1 MKKIIL
7 LLIGLAGVIGVSAQT
22 IGRKAI
28 SAGGGTLTN
37 GNTQVTYNI
46 GEIFNA
52 SLSSGPVLLTQGFEQ
67 PGEQIKT
74 GTIASPLCANSTV
87 SIAFT
92 TADIGGNNVY
102 TAQLSNVNGSFASP
116 VNIGTLSG
124 NATTCSIN
132 AVIPLNTL
140 PGNVYR
146 IRVIG
151 SNPPVKGT
159 DNGINLTI
167 HTPPT
172 IVCPGNIIVNT
183 TPGLCNAAV
192 NYSTVVT
199 GSPAP
204 VVTYVFS
211 GATNGSG
218 SGNGSGS
225 LFTRGIT
232 TVTVTATNHCDTK
245 TCSFTVTVKDDQNA
259 TDYIIYAREQVEFG
273 ENNYIAGDV
282 GVTDVGGEAQFSKY
296 DVLDPFKVRA
306 FSIETQQPSSVN
318 NRIYSAASN
327 GPAPVFKPY
336 NGNSSGL
343 TNIVISNNSTLNG
356 NWKDVRVKKGV
367 AAVINGNNF
376 GKISLEEGA
385 TVTFTAGEINMEEL
399 DLQSGKAGV
408 STTNVVFAGP
418 AYVRVRDKVDIEND
432 NRVNVNG
439 PKVTF
444 YLGSSE
450 EAEGSFYVRGENT
463 QVTVNVMMPNGGM
476 EVGGGKLNR
485 TTVMTGWYIIDKLAS
500 SGKYIYWNRYNC
512 GSVEVP
518 SFTQLNQ
525 TDIKETLKESVIAPS
540 PTVNDKFDVK
550 LYPNPVINGN
560 RFNLVVSSQSLEP
573 VRVRVLDLKGEVI
586 LYIPVMLKNSNVD
599 MGSNFIGGTYFV
611 EVKQGVNRKIVKLI
625 KLD

>member
-1 MKKIIL
+1 ML
-7 LLIGLAGVIGVSAQT
+7 LLIGLAGVHGLLAQT
-22 IGRKAI
+22 IGRKSV
-28 SAGGGTLTN
+28 SAAGGTLTN

-46 GEIFNA
+46 GGIFSA

-74 GTIASPLCANSTV
+74 GTIASPLCANATV
-87 SIAFT
+87 SIPFT
-92 TADIGGNNVY
+92 TADIGGNNIY
-102 TAQLSNVNGSFASP
+102 TAQLSDVNGGFASP

-132 AVIPLNTL
+132 AFIPLNTL
-140 PGNVYR
+140 PGNAYR

-159 DNGINLTI
+159 DNGINITI

-172 IVCPGNIIVNT
+172 IVCPGNITVNT
-183 TPGLCNAAV
+183 TPGLCNATV

-204 VVTYVFS
+204 VIAYVFS

-232 TVTVTATNHCDTK
+232 TVTVTAANHCDTK
-245 TCSFTVTVKDDQNA
+245 TCSFTITVKDDQNA

-282 GVTDVGGEAQFSKY
+282 GVTGVEGEAQFSKY
-296 DVLDPFKVRA
+296 DVLDPYKVRA
-306 FSIETQQPSSVN
+306 FSIETAQPSSVN
-318 NRIYSAASN
+318 NRIYSAANN

-336 NGNSSGL
+336 NGNSNGL
-343 TNIVISNNSTLNG
+343 TNIIISNNSTLNG

-367 AAVINGNNF
+367 AVVINGNNF

-385 TVTFTAGEINMEEL
+385 TVTFTANEINMEEL
-399 DLQSGKAGV
+399 DLQSGKAGF

-418 AYVRVRDKVDIEND
+418 AYVKVRDRVDIEND

-444 YLGSSE
+444 YLSS
-450 EAEGSFYVRGENT
+450 ALPAVGFYVRGENT
-463 QVTVNVMMPNGGM
+463 QVTANVMMPNGEM

-485 TTVMTGWYIIDKLAS
+485 TTVMTGWYFIDKMS
-500 SGKYIYWNRYNC
+500 SYGSYIYWNKYNC
-512 GSVEVP
+512 GNIGGP

-525 TDIKETLKESVIAPS
+525 NETYVTETPKKPVITAPH
-540 PTVNDKFDVK
+540 TGNDKFEVK
-550 LYPNPVINGN
+550 LYPNPVISGN
-560 RFNLVVSSQSLEP
+560 RFNVIVSSQSMEP
-573 VRVRVLDLKGEVI
+573 VTVRVMDLNGEVI
-586 LYIPVMLKNSNVD
+586 MYIPVMLKNGNVD